1 MDERLTAATENAA
14 SEMQNGGTGWTTTKR
29 YHGSAYDIRGIEAW
43 LTERAEAGDEL
54 IAWNEFRTESGK
66 RRCQFYLEIA
76 AEKGEAPDESLCRK
90 RASLGWEYVCT
101 TESGIFHVWRGDL
114 SAQRPAMQDYSDSY
128 GYRKLRGARWTSF
141 LVPFAYLLGLAA
153 IAGIVYLGSEM
164 PLRAL
169 LTMEKTQL
177 VQGLG
182 LVVSG
187 FSAVLSGRRERK
199 NLRALLRA
207 IEEREHVGFLPHD
220 PWERLDKLVSCVFL
234 LIVFILIFVGKDG
247 EIDWVSEQ
255 PHPYV
260 GAEVFGGEKAEEYTL
275 REQTTPLGGSIRA
288 VGDGHYAGRV
298 DGWFYFATEL
308 DCYAPRIASLATPLA
323 EELRTYFMPHA
334 QEVSLSG
341 ADEAYYADE
350 GAQFL
355 LLRRG
360 GLVLLYRTTAPNDL
374 RQSLDVFLQVME
386 EYEAQ

>member
-1 MDERLTAATENAA
+1 MDELLTTAAENAA
-14 SEMQNGGTGWTTTKR
+14 PEMRNGGTGWTTTKR
-29 YHGSAYDIRGIEAW
+29 YRGSAYDIRGIEAW

-76 AEKGEAPDESLCRK
+76 AEKGEAPDESLFRK

-114 SAQRPAMQDYSDSY
+114 SAHCPAMQDYSDSY
-128 GYRKLRGARWTSF
+128 GYRKLREARWVNF
-141 LVPFAYLLGLAA
+141 LVPLAYLLGLAA

-177 VQGLG
+177 VQVLG
-182 LVVSG
+182 LLVSG

-207 IEEREHVGFLPHD
+207 IEAREHVGFLLHD

-247 EIDWVSEQ
+247 EINRVSEQ
-255 PHPYV
+255 PHSYV

-275 REQTTPLGGSIRA
+275 REQSTPLGGSIRA
-288 VGDGHYAGRV
+288 VGEGHYAGRV

-308 DCYAPRIASLATPLA
+308 DCYAPRIAKIAKLLA

-360 GLVLLYRTTAPNDL
+360 GLVLLYRTTAPDDL

-386 EYEAQ
+386 EYETQ

>member
-1 MDERLTAATENAA
+1 MDELLTAATENAVKEEK
-14 SEMQNGGTGWTTTKR
+14 SGDSGWTTKCYR
-29 YHGSAYDIRGIEAW
+29 GSAYDIRGIEVW
-43 LTERAEAGDEL
+43 LAERAAAGDAL
-54 IAWNEFRTESGK
+54 VSWNEFRTGGEK
-66 RRCQFYLEIA
+66 QRCQFYLEIA
-76 AEKGEAPDESLCRK
+76 AEKGEAPDESLCRR
-90 RASLGWEYVCT
+90 RAALGWEYVCT
-101 TESGIFHVWRGDL
+101 TENGIFHVWRGDL
-114 SAQRPAMQDYSDSY
+114 SAHRPVMQDYSDSY
-128 GYRKLRGARWTSF
+128 GYRKLRGARWVN
-141 LVPFAYLLGLAA
+141 LLIPLACLLGLAV

-177 VQGLG
+177 VQGLS

-187 FSAVLSGRRERK
+187 VFAVLSDARERK
-199 NLRALLRA
+199 NLQALLRA
-207 IEEREHVGFLPHD
+207 IEEREHVGFFPRD

-255 PHPYV
+255 PRPYV

-308 DCYAPRIASLATPLA
+308 DCYTPRIASLAKPLA

-334 QEVSLSG
+334 QEISLPG

-360 GLVLLYRTTAPNDL
+360 GSVLFYRTTAPDDL
-374 RQSLDVFLQVME
+374 RQSLDAFIQVLMTDE
-386 EYEAQ
+386 K

>member
-1 MDERLTAATENAA
+1 MDEMLKAAAENAVP
-14 SEMQNGGTGWTTTKR
+14 EMQNGGTGWTTTKR
-29 YHGSAYDIRGIEAW
+29 YCGSAYDIRGIEAW
-43 LTERAEAGDEL
+43 LSERAEEGDEL

-90 RASLGWEYVCT
+90 RASLGWEYVCS
-101 TESGIFHVWRGDL
+101 TESGIFHVWRGDW
-114 SAQRPAMQDYSDSY
+114 SALRPVMQDYSDSY
-128 GYRKLRGARWTSF
+128 GYRKLCGARWTSF
-141 LVPFAYLLGLAA
+141 LVPLAYLLGLAA

-169 LTMEKTQL
+169 LTMEKTRL
-177 VQGLG
+177 VQVLS
-182 LVVSG
+182 LLVSG

-199 NLRALLRA
+199 NLRTLLRA
-207 IEEREHVGFLPHD
+207 IDQHEHVGFLPRD

-247 EIDWVSEQ
+247 EMDWVSEQ
-255 PHPYV
+255 PRPYV

-275 REQTTPLGGSIRA
+275 REQSTPLGGGIRA
-288 VGDGHYAGRV
+288 VGAGHYAGRV

-308 DCYAPRIASLATPLA
+308 DCYTPRIASLATPLA

-334 QEVSLSG
+334 QKVTLSG
-341 ADEAYYADE
+341 ADETYYADE

-355 LLRRG
+355 LVRRG
-360 GLVLLYRTTAPNDL
+360 GCVLFYRTTAPDDL
-374 RQSLDVFLQVME
+374 RQSLGAFVQVLKDME
-386 EYEAQ
+386 KR